1 MQFQGGRRNR
11 DLNYNDDRNP
21 NYNRNHDQTHILV
34 KTRHVER
41 TSNRGNRLLCI
52 STSADSPSNWDSEI
66 TARILTRIYPFFPRS
81 SRCRPSCDLRT
92 RNPPGRFTPRMI
104 CQASQ
109 SGRSSNEW
117 VGFCLRG
124 LRTETTQSGPHAHTS
139 RENTERRRYGAIS
152 SHASAST
159 VSVDI

>member
-1 MQFQGGRRNR
+1 MTKPRQTCESQRSKLGQHLTNAKHIPCTI
-11 DLNYNDDRNP
+11 DL
-21 NYNRNHDQTHILV
+21 
-34 KTRHVER
+34 
-41 TSNRGNRLLCI
+41 SCI

-66 TARILTRIYPFFPRS
+66 TARILTGIYPLFFFSQS

-159 VSVDI
+159 VSVCM